1 MPPSGL
7 QNGSSS
13 LPPLEESPASP
24 SIYESSS
31 LAAIRA
37 SLATLHS
44 RDAAISS
51 RLQALIA
58 SQADLSRELGRLD
71 LLRAHLGTHVVN
83 TRSISNGML
92 DSAASTASH
101 LSSKVKELDL
111 EKKRVEE
118 TLGVVEQV
126 AELKACVQG
135 VIGSMGA
142 PQDWEAAAGYIA
154 RSSKIPKSI
163 IEGKFA
169 ATVVPSVEVP
179 DAPGVTIESSKESLC
194 GLFLRE
200 FEKAAEEGDGA
211 KVTRFFKLF
220 PLIGREDTGLE
231 VYGKYVCQGVASRAR
246 ANLKEGTKGRESKD
260 GFFYANALTKLFEH
274 IAQIVEGH
282 GGLVERHYGAGRMV
296 KVIERLQIE
305 ADVQGGIVLD
315 TWSDER
321 NVDRRLTDVKSYP
334 FSFLVQS
341 FLPAQRSSGISRTNS
356 PAVGSGTDGRLSEDE
371 GVDMKEV
378 DGLLSE
384 MAIMLGRW
392 SLYSRFLGGKCRV
405 SSQGDVLLRAI
416 SKIFQDPAES
426 PDGPMLMPDLL
437 AKSALTRKISARLTT
452 PFNVMTTFFFR
463 RSVEKAFQLDELP
476 TGLTL
481 NPSKPLDGSGPFIIS
496 AVDDVMYIVNTV
508 LQRSLSTSQRDVISS
523 VVPTIGRVLGSD
535 FVGMVQR
542 KMRDEYY
549 PKAVVQG
556 GFPPEDKIIAF
567 IFLINSLDV
576 ANDYISRIVSS
587 RLKPEPAN
595 NGNTLQDMFP
605 FSHDATFVAN
615 TLETLNVTF
624 SSKTSELITDGMHVL
639 FNQVIKPRL
648 RPVLS
653 DTFRDVDYSLT
664 EEDLADLARQDD
676 TDEDPE
682 FFQDIVTRRFEHSWD
697 ALMRP
702 IKRILTAK
710 TYAML
715 LDSTA
720 KYLARVLEKRI
731 WSYAGKMNSLGAAR
745 IEKDFSGIVGAVAKG
760 GKYSVRDLFSRVTQ
774 ICMLVTME
782 DEEWE
787 ALVEEEKDGD
797 EEMAWVLSLD
807 ERLRARNMVRN

>member
-71 LLRAHLGTHVVN
+71 LLRAHLGTQVVN

-231 VYGKYVCQGVASRAR
+231 VYGRYVCQGVASRAR

-356 PAVGSGTDGRLSEDE
+356 PAVGGGTDGRLSEDE

-405 SSQGDVLLRAI
+405 SSQGAVLLRAI

-426 PDGPMLMPDLL
+426 PDGPLLMPDLL

-481 NPSKPLDGSGPFIIS
+481 NPSKPIDGSGPFIIS

-567 IFLINSLDV
+567 IVLINSLDV

-731 WSYAGKMNSLGAAR
+731 WSYAGKMNALGATR